1 MPEKKL
7 NPPPIEIGLRL
18 PNLMFLTRPCRE
30 FVSHTLKAQGFDQ
43 EQIDEIALVCTEVV
57 QNSFEHASDNAWHQ
71 VEIDMLIDEEKWV
84 FRIRDEGKGRLQQ
97 DDFDFSGKGP
107 PSGFKDRGRGTFL
120 IASFSDK
127 VVVRD
132 APNGGTEV
140 EITKYRKAADQ

>member
-1 MPEKKL
+1 MPEDRSKR
-7 NPPPIEIGLRL
+7 PPIEIGLRL

-30 FVSHTLKAQGFDQ
+30 FVSHTLKSQGFEPD
-43 EQIDEIALVCTEVV
+43 QIDEIALVCTEVV
-57 QNSFEHASDNAWHQ
+57 QNSFEHASDKDWHT
-71 VEIDMLIDEEKWV
+71 VEIDMLIDDEKWV
-84 FRIRDEGKGRLQQ
+84 FTIRDEGKGRLQQ
-97 DDFDFSGKGP
+97 EDFDFAGKGP
-107 PSGFKDRGRGTFL
+107 PSGFHDRGRGTFL

>member
-1 MPEKKL
+1 MLEDRSI
-7 NPPPIEIGLRL
+7 PPPIEIGLRL

-30 FVSHTLKAQGFDQ
+30 FVSHTLQSQGFEQ

-57 QNSFEHASDNAWHQ
+57 QNSFEHASDNDLHQ
-71 VEIDMLIDEEKWV
+71 VEIDMLIDAEKWV

-97 DDFDFSGKGP
+97 EDFDFSGKGP

-127 VVVRD
+127 VVVRVS
-132 APNGGTEV
+132 PNGGTEV

>member
-1 MPEKKL
+1 MPEKRSI
-7 NPPPIEIGLRL
+7 PPPIEIGLRL

-30 FVSHTLKAQGFDQ
+30 FVSHTLESQGFAR
-43 EQIDEIALVCTEVV
+43 EQIDEIALVCTEVA
-57 QNSFEHASDNAWHQ
+57 QNSFEHASDKDWHT
-71 VEIDMLIDEEKWV
+71 VEIDMRIDEEKWV
-84 FRIRDEGKGRLQQ
+84 FCIRDEGKGRLQQ
-97 DDFDFSGKGP
+97 EDFDFSGKGP

-127 VVVRD
+127 VVVRT